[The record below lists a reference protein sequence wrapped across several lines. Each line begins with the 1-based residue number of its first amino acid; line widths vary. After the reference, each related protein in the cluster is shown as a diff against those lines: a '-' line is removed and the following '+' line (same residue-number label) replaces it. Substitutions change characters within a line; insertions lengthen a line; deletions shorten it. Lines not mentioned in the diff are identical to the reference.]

1 MWNEHCCPALYTLSL
16 KFRPVFYKH
25 VAADD
30 KHHVSSY
37 HVPIPAL
44 LSMLGVQLHSLTSLF
59 PLWTRSLGVL
69 FCNLPIKWHV
79 MMWRGNTWQK
89 GSSNYKMG
97 LGSWGQRG
105 LPGSSAGKKKNLPA
119 MQETPVQFL
128 DQEIPWRR
136 DRLPTPVFL
145 GFPGGSAGKESACN
159 AGDLGSI
166 PGWGRPPEEGNDYS
180 LQYSGLEKST
190 DCIVHGVA
198 NSQTGMAPNDIL
210 INVSA
215 KTLFMLTSVL
225 FSKEGGSAPEM

>member
-44 LSMLGVQLHSLTSLF
+44 LSMLGVQLHSPTSLF

-105 LPGSSAGKKKNLPA
+105 LPGSSAGKKKIYLQCRKPQFNSWIRRSPGEGIGYPLQYSWASLVAQLVKNLPA
-119 MQETPVQFL
+119 MQETWVPSL
-128 DQEIPWRR
+128 GGEDPLKKGMTTHSSILAWRNPR
-136 DRLPTPVFL
+136 TV
-145 GFPGGSAGKESACN
+145 
-159 AGDLGSI
+159 
-166 PGWGRPPEEGNDYS
+166 
-180 LQYSGLEKST
+180 
-190 DCIVHGVA
+190 
-198 NSQTGMAPNDIL
+198 
-210 INVSA
+210 
-215 KTLFMLTSVL
+215 
-225 FSKEGGSAPEM
+225 